1 LRVHE
6 LAKELNLNS
15 KDVIKILKDNKI
27 TVKGHMS
34 SVSDEGIKL
43 VKDSAAKTSAG
54 TSSAKAT
61 PQKKKQAHS
70 GEISKKPEKKKVKE
84 VKEDVISVEPVK
96 AAGAEEKEK
105 KPSKVIELD
114 LPVSVK
120 SLAQKINAKPNEL
133 IAKLMTM
140 SIFASLNQM
149 LDAETA
155 EIVAREYGYDLL
167 KREAKKVE
175 PVEIEEEKKS
185 LFEEELLEKIEDK
198 PEDLKPRPPI
208 VTFLGHVDHGKTTL
222 LDYIRKTKV
231 VSKEHGGITQH
242 IGAYRVN
249 SSHGSIAFLDTP
261 GHEAFTA
268 MRARG
273 ANVTDIAVL
282 IIAADD
288 GIMPQTIEA
297 INHSKAAG
305 VAIMVAITK
314 VDKPTANVERV
325 KRQLAE
331 LNLVPEDWGGE
342 IICCEVSGITGQ
354 GVDHLLEMISLQAEI
369 LELKA
374 NPNRPAEGAV
384 IEAKLTRDR
393 GPIVVGLVRK
403 GTLKKGD
410 IIISGMYFGKVKALI
425 DEYGKN
431 LNSAGPSVP
440 VEILG
445 LAGVPEAGSEFR
457 VVSGEKT
464 AKIIAEHRQR
474 KYKDELLDKRQKVTL
489 ENLYDR
495 IKEGNSR
502 ELRIVLKCDVQGSIE
517 AILKSIQ
524 GIDSKEVNLNIIHSG
539 LGDINDSDI
548 MLASA
553 SNGIVIG
560 FHVRM
565 SPGVKDLAKTQG
577 VEIRHYKI
585 IYDLINEIR
594 LGLEGLLEPEQKEV
608 VTGHAEVRQV
618 FKISKIGNIAGCHVL
633 DGYINR
639 NSFVRVQRGDEAI
652 FEGRIDSLKRF
663 KDEVREVKTGFE
675 CGISIGGF
683 KDFSEGDI
691 VESYIIEKTVR
702 KL

>member
-1 LRVHE
+1 MRVHE
-6 LAKELNLNS
+6 LAKELDLNS

-43 VKDSAAKTSAG
+43 VRDSV
-54 TSSAKAT
+54 AKASSGKA
-61 PQKKKQAHS
+61 PAQKKKQPHAV
-70 GEISKKPEKKKVKE
+70 EAAKKPEKKPEKKKEKE
-84 VKEDVISVEPVK
+84 KEKENVVSVEPPQ
-96 AAGAEEKEK
+96 ADEKEK
-105 KPSKVIELD
+105 KPSKVLELD
-114 LPVSVK
+114 LPISVK
-120 SLAQKINAKPNEL
+120 SLAQKINTKPNEL

-140 SIFASLNQM
+140 GVFASLNQM

-155 EIVAREYGYDLL
+155 EIVVHEYGYDL
-167 KREAKKVE
+167 AKKESKKIE
-175 PVEIEEEKKS
+175 PIEIIEEKKS
-185 LFEEELLEKIEDK
+185 TFEEELLEKVEDK
-198 PEDLKPRPPI
+198 PEDLKPRPPV

-288 GIMPQTIEA
+288 GIMPQTVEA

-342 IICCEVSGITGQ
+342 IICCEVSGITGE
-354 GVDHLLEMISLQAEI
+354 GVEHFLEMISLQAEI

-374 NPNRPAEGAV
+374 NPDRLAEGTV
-384 IEAKLTRDR
+384 IEAKMTRDR
-393 GPIVVGLVRK
+393 GPIVVVLVRK
-403 GTLKKGD
+403 GTLKRGD

-425 DEYGKN
+425 DEHGKS

-445 LAGVPEAGSEFR
+445 LLGVPDAGSEFR
-457 VVSGEKT
+457 VVSSEKT
-464 AKIIAEHRQR
+464 ARSIAEHRQE
-474 KYKDELLDKRQKVTL
+474 KYKGELLDKRQKVTL

-495 IKEGNSR
+495 IKQGASR

-517 AILKSIQ
+517 AIIKSLQ
-524 GIDSKEVNLNIIHSG
+524 AIDSQEVVLNIIHNG

-560 FHVRM
+560 FHVRTT
-565 SPGVKDLAKTQG
+565 PGIKDLAKTQG
-577 VEIRHYKI
+577 VEIRNYKI

-618 FKISKIGNIAGCHVL
+618 FKISKIGNIAGCHML

-639 NSFVRVQRGDEAI
+639 SSFVRVQRDGEAI
-652 FEGRIDSLKRF
+652 FEGKIDSLKRF
-663 KDEVREVKTGFE
+663 KDEVKEVKTGFE
-675 CGISIGGF
+675 CGISIAGF

-691 VESYIIEKTVR
+691 IESYIIEKKIR